1 MGENT
6 DKYWYLKMYNFSM
19 AKKKMSQKWTE
30 QIHIHHREEKFFNL

>member
-6 DKYWYLKMYNFSM
+6 DKYWYLKMYNFSV
-19 AKKKMSQKWTE
+19 AKKKKWVKNE